1 MLVSLTI
8 HDLAIIEDTTLELSD
23 GLNVLTGET
32 GAGKSII
39 IEALSLVL
47 GDRAEVELIR
57 RGKERAEVEA
67 SFRLAADSPAKV
79 RLAALDLLDRDD
91 PDGLLVRR
99 LVAPGKARAYVNG
112 RQVTIATLAE
122 VTRGLVDVSSQHQHT
137 QLLDPGSHL
146 EILDRFGGLLP
157 ERQRFLA
164 AFGEVESQRRKLTEL
179 GRRETARAS
188 REAFVRFQLTELDEV
203 DPKVGEDESLE
214 GERVKL
220 SHADRLASG
229 AHEVASLVGVSA
241 SQGSANERLVVAQRQ
256 LDRLKAYDTGL
267 TTLAARLESARIELS
282 DIAAEIKDYGD
293 GVDSDPRR
301 LDAVSERLDQLKRIK
316 KKHGG
321 ILEAVIASRE
331 ALREELSGFES
342 LELEVKEGEREL
354 DKRHTRAVELGRLLS
369 AARLKAKADLEA
381 RVGTELQS
389 LAMGGAAIRFELQ
402 EATELS
408 SEGFERGEIHIQT
421 NRGEGFL
428 PLHKSASGGELA
440 RVLLALKRV
449 LMHVDPVETCI
460 FDEVDSGT
468 GGAVGDMIGKKLE
481 EIGAERQV
489 LCITH
494 LPQIAARG
502 RTHLKVMK
510 VADGERTLTH
520 VVRLGGDER
529 VDEVARMLGGV
540 EITKTTRE
548 HARELV
554 GRSADAVRSDKKARA
569 RRS

>member
-1 MLVSLTI
+1 
-8 HDLAIIEDTTLELSD
+8 
-23 GLNVLTGET
+23 
-32 GAGKSII
+32 
-39 IEALSLVL
+39 
-47 GDRAEVELIR
+47 
-57 RGKERAEVEA
+57 
-67 SFRLAADSPAKV
+67 
-79 RLAALDLLDRDD
+79 
-91 PDGLLVRR
+91 
-99 LVAPGKARAYVNG
+99 
-112 RQVTIATLAE
+112 
-122 VTRGLVDVSSQHQHT
+122 
-137 QLLDPGSHL
+137 
-146 EILDRFGGLLP
+146 
-157 ERQRFLA
+157 
-164 AFGEVESQRRKLTEL
+164 
-179 GRRETARAS
+179 
-188 REAFVRFQLTELDEV
+188 
-203 DPKVGEDESLE
+203 
-214 GERVKL
+214 
-220 SHADRLASG
+220 
-229 AHEVASLVGVSA
+229 
-241 SQGSANERLVVAQRQ
+241 
-256 LDRLKAYDTGL
+256 
-267 TTLAARLESARIELS
+267 
-282 DIAAEIKDYGD
+282 
-293 GVDSDPRR
+293 
-301 LDAVSERLDQLKRIK
+301 VSERLDQLKRIK

-321 ILEAVIASRE
+321 FLEAVIASRE
-331 ALREELSGFES
+331 ALRDELSGFES
-342 LELEVKEGEREL
+342 LELEVKEAEREL
-354 DKRHTRAVELGRLLS
+354 EKRHARAVELGRLLS
-369 AARLKAKADLEA
+369 AARKKAKAELEA

-554 GRSADAVRSDKKARA
+554 GRSAEAARGDKKVRGP